1 LNEKLGPLTPKQ
13 AELVIAARD
22 DSDRLYRII
31 ENLLDIGQLES
42 GRSTVELVPVSPD
55 QVLLNVVE
63 EMRPSYVDRGVSLVL
78 DLPGDIPQVL
88 ADRMRLEIVF
98 TNLLSNGLKFT
109 PPGGE
114 VKVSA
119 RLNNG
124 TVLFSVEDTGSGIPK
139 ESLPH
144 IFEKFFRVPGRGGQP
159 SNTGLGLA
167 IVKEIIEAH
176 GSRVEVTSQP
186 GKGTRFTFTLN
197 VADRFAGEVR
207 AT

>member
-1 LNEKLGPLTPKQ
+1 
-13 AELVIAARD
+13 
-22 DSDRLYRII
+22 
-31 ENLLDIGQLES
+31 
-42 GRSTVELVPVSPD
+42 
-55 QVLLNVVE
+55 
-63 EMRPSYVDRGVSLVL
+63 
-78 DLPGDIPQVL
+78 
-88 ADRMRLEIVF
+88 MRLEIVF

-119 RLNNG
+119 RLEKG
-124 TVLFSVEDTGSGIPK
+124 AVLFSVEDTGSGIPK

-176 GSRVEVTSQP
+176 GSRVEVSSTP
-186 GKGTRFTFTLN
+186 GEGTKFTFTL
-197 VADRFAGEVR
+197 AAAGEVSGQMR
-207 AT
+207 AS